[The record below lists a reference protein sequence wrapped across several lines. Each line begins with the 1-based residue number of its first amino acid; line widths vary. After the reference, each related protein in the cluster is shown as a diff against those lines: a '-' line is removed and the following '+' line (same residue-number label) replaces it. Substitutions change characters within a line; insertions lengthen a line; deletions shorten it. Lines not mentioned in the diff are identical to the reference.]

1 MNQCEKNYRMMI
13 FGLCN
18 PGETPSLAKTELP
31 HTALALGSQDWARRV
46 GEGFPEEG
54 AFYWALRHE
63 QEFATGRRVFQE
75 ATAHAKV
82 RRQRAEHFFGGGDE
96 ADEARE
102 VGRSR
107 LGWALEGRLGEREE
121 GGSLGQIKWEI
132 KWVAMAVCFPPSWK
146 TTGNG

>member
-1 MNQCEKNYRMMI
+1 MKVI

-18 PGETPSLAKTELP
+18 PGETPSLAKAELP

-75 ATAHAKV
+75 ATALAKV
-82 RRQRAEHFFGGGDE
+82 RRQSAEYFLVE
-96 ADEARE
+96 ETRQMKPEKWAE
-102 VGRSR
+102 VD
-107 LGWALEGRLGEREE
+107 WAGHLK
-121 GGSLGQIKWEI
+121 GGSEKERRGSVW
-132 KWVAMAVCFPPSWK
+132 
-146 TTGNG
+146 GR